1 MHHDVQ
7 VFVDSPI
14 DFKQSRFKSGDGGSG
29 ERAVKNTLMN
39 ISLYIFFNIGDKIR
53 VRNHS
58 HLFTSLCPVA
68 LDRLPNFK
76 ADPNLASGVPGAH
89 HTSTIHLNCESMDRI
104 TASYEP
110 CTRGEIYHR
119 PMIEM
124 CIPSSLDRTIAP
136 EGCHVAT
143 LFTQYTPYH
152 LANGEKWDER
162 KMNEYADMGE
172 FYNKCLLGTFDE
184 AFRQASQGRLGV
196 ALWFDC

>member
-1 MHHDVQ
+1 MKMKVNIILNIVS
-7 VFVDSPI
+7 VF
-14 DFKQSRFKSGDGGSG
+14 
-29 ERAVKNTLMN
+29 A
-39 ISLYIFFNIGDKIR
+39 
-53 VRNHS
+53 
-58 HLFTSLCPVA
+58 VA

-76 ADPNLASGVPGAH
+76 ADPNVGSGVPGAH

-136 EGCHVAT
+136 EGCHVTT

-152 LANGEKWDER
+152 LANGEKWDDR

-172 FYNKCLLGTFDE
+172 FQSHGLDESLDKGGDFFCLLSMLDRINKLKG
-184 AFRQASQGRLGV
+184 
-196 ALWFDC
+196 